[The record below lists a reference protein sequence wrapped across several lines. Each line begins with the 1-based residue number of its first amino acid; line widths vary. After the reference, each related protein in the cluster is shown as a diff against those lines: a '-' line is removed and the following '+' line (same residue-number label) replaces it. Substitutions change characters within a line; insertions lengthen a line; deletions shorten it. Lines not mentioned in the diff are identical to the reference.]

1 MNNIEIKN
9 VTKKYDG
16 FLLDKI
22 SFDVPAGSI
31 VGLIGEN
38 GAGKT
43 TTIKSIL
50 NIIKSEGTVK
60 IFNKDINQNEK
71 EIKQNIGVVL
81 DDSFLSTYL
90 TPKYINSVMKE
101 FYKNWDEEKYNK
113 LLKQFGLPSD
123 KLIKDFSSGMK
134 MKLKIAT
141 AISHNPKLLIL
152 DEPTSG
158 LDPVVRNEILD
169 IFRKYIEED
178 ETRSILLSSHIT
190 TDLEHISDYIIFIDR
205 GKTIL
210 NVPTNELLE
219 NYGIIKCSKEE
230 FAKISEDDYISYR
243 KSKYQYEVLTSD
255 KNKIKKKYNI
265 SSIDKPS
272 IEDIMLFYCAS
283 NKSTDN
289 LPASSNYIKEA
300 DSNNEEEK

>member
-22 SFDVPAGSI
+22 SFNVPAGSI

-190 TDLEHISDYIIFIDR
+190 TDLEHISDYIIFIDN
-205 GKTIL
+205 GKIIL
-210 NVPTNELLE
+210 NEPTNELLE
-219 NYGIIKCSKEE
+219 NYGIIKCNKED

-243 KSKYQYEVLTSD
+243 KSKYQYEVLTSN

-265 SSIDKPS
+265 SAIDKPS
-272 IEDIMLFYCAS
+272 IEDIMLFY
-283 NKSTDN
+283 
-289 LPASSNYIKEA
+289 IRGER
-300 DSNNEEEK
+300 